1 MKIKYLILCFVA
13 SLLASCGEIDESN
26 LKLYPSKLY
35 LGVSGY
41 NLQEIYDLGE
51 ESLVWDVYV
60 DKSGYYDN
68 AAEVELSYDPTVDKP
83 LTVAPIL
90 LDLHPALEID
100 LAVKKRL
107 DIRSGCRRHLGRYT
121 TDFRYDYSSNT
132 DSER

>member
-51 ESLVWDVYV
+51 ESLVWDV
-60 DKSGYYDN
+60 
-68 AAEVELSYDPTVDKP
+68 
-83 LTVAPIL
+83 
-90 LDLHPALEID
+90 
-100 LAVKKRL
+100 
-107 DIRSGCRRHLGRYT
+107 
-121 TDFRYDYSSNT
+121 
-132 DSER
+132 

>member
-68 AAEVELSYDPTVDKP
+68 AAEVQGDIFLFAVTVYGD
-83 LTVAPIL
+83 V
-90 LDLHPALEID
+90 LDLLLLLGGLGTKEGQVALF
-100 LAVKKRL
+100 
-107 DIRSGCRRHLGRYT
+107 S
-121 TDFRYDYSSNT
+121 
-132 DSER
+132 

>member
-68 AAEVELSYDPTVDKP
+68 AASRIVVRSDSTDRLSGAD
-83 LTVAPIL
+83 
-90 LDLHPALEID
+90 
-100 LAVKKRL
+100 
-107 DIRSGCRRHLGRYT
+107 SGGTGFPKYYLSMSVLWGK
-121 TDFRYDYSSNT
+121 NA
-132 DSER
+132 

>member
-51 ESLVWDVYV
+51 ESLYMW
-60 DKSGYYDN
+60 
-68 AAEVELSYDPTVDKP
+68 
-83 LTVAPIL
+83 IR
-90 LDLHPALEID
+90 
-100 LAVKKRL
+100 AVITIMPPK
-107 DIRSGCRRHLGRYT
+107 
-121 TDFRYDYSSNT
+121 
-132 DSER
+132 

>member
-68 AAEVELSYDPTVDKP
+68 AAEVELSYDPTV
-83 LTVAPIL
+83 LTDYQEL
-90 LDLHPALEID
+90 TQEGLDFEVLPEHVGPPSL
-100 LAVKKRL
+100 K
-107 DIRSGCRRHLGRYT
+107 G
-121 TDFRYDYSSNT
+121 
-132 DSER
+132 

>member
-51 ESLVWDVYV
+51 ESLV
-60 DKSGYYDN
+60 
-68 AAEVELSYDPTVDKP
+68 
-83 LTVAPIL
+83 
-90 LDLHPALEID
+90 
-100 LAVKKRL
+100 
-107 DIRSGCRRHLGRYT
+107 
-121 TDFRYDYSSNT
+121 
-132 DSER
+132 

>member
-68 AAEVELSYDPTVDKP
+68 AAEVELSYDPTV
-83 LTVAPIL
+83 LTDYQEL
-90 LDLHPALEID
+90 TQEGLDFEVLPEHVGTLGQ
-100 LAVKKRL
+100 KRHE
-107 DIRSGCRRHLGRYT
+107 SGCRRHLGRYT